1 MEMKIVL
8 LLFPL
13 YRSGKKV
20 QRDERTFPGAC
31 KWWRLD
37 KPSSLSGFRAC
48 ILPSE
53 YLSEGLEVVRI
64 LMLKLIITSTYLA
77 LTAVSLPG
85 AIMNFK

>member
-1 MEMKIVL
+1 MGKKCKEMKELV
-8 LLFPL
+8 
-13 YRSGKKV
+13 
-20 QRDERTFPGAC
+20 PGAC

-53 YLSEGLEVVRI
+53 YLSEGLEVVGI